1 MQPTANGP
9 RSSEFTS
16 SAYEKRRRH
25 RFCRSCHLASAPADV
40 FAHCMRHCN
49 PLANPAV
56 RLVPATTVLLVFAK
70 VGMRPQ
76 PGVVDRRFDF
86 RLSSTRFVDDS
97 LKGRLLANLAVLAIS
112 GSSSSYQVANN
123 PLLCR
128 CSRRDKARADWPSWL
143 FAFSRT
149 FTRSLSSSV
158 GTCAVIGHT
167 LLLETDMEE
176 DGLQEDGAFQGPQR
190 ENAPLGQASGTGPVM
205 AGWAPGKCGDE
216 SQLTASLCRVA
227 RDPGALRRHTRQGA
241 RPA

>member
-1 MQPTANGP
+1 
-9 RSSEFTS
+9 
-16 SAYEKRRRH
+16 
-25 RFCRSCHLASAPADV
+25 
-40 FAHCMRHCN
+40 MRHCN

-158 GTCAVIGHT
+158 GTCAVIGHSLCCWKQT
-167 LLLETDMEE
+167 WKKTGLSKVHNAKTHLLDR
-176 DGLQEDGAFQGPQR
+176 P
-190 ENAPLGQASGTGPVM
+190 SGTRPVM

-216 SQLTASLCRVA
+216 SQLTASLSRVA
-227 RDPGALRRHTRQGA
+227 RDPGALRRHTRKAPGLLDA
-241 RPA
+241 R